1 AGTTLVE
8 RRRAGDEAVPRDR
21 AVGGLGADGGGDRG
35 GLADRATG
43 VGADRERSL
52 VRRERRSGTTTGA
65 TRDTAGVPRVAGGA
79 VGRVLGGRTHRELV
93 HVGLAEDG
101 DPGLAQL
108 RGERRVVG
116 RDPALEDLRPARGG
130 HVRGGE
136 HVLERERH
144 TGERR
149 G

>member
-1 AGTTLVE
+1 TLARRLHDGTHGGVHRRRVARVVPGDDLVQQRRVEDGAAAGATLVE

-79 VGRVLGGRTHRELV
+79 
-93 HVGLAEDG
+93 
-101 DPGLAQL
+101 
-108 RGERRVVG
+108 
-116 RDPALEDLRPARGG
+116 
-130 HVRGGE
+130 
-136 HVLERERH
+136 
-144 TGERR
+144 
-149 G
+149 